1 MHAIMARTVPV
12 QIYVP
17 DDLLDEIDG
26 QTDNRSEYFRQLA
39 EDDLHESTEVSAD
52 D

>member
-1 MHAIMARTVPV
+1 MARTVPV

-17 DDLLDEIDG
+17 DDLLDDIDDH
-26 QTDNRSEYFRQLA
+26 TDNRSEYFRQLA
-39 EDDLHESTEVSAD
+39 EEDLHGSNEVSAD

>member
-1 MHAIMARTVPV
+1 MARTVPV

-17 DDLLDEIDG
+17 DDLLDEIDDN
-26 QTDNRSEYFRQLA
+26 TENRSEYFRQLA
-39 EDDLHESTEVSAD
+39 EDDLRESSEVSAD